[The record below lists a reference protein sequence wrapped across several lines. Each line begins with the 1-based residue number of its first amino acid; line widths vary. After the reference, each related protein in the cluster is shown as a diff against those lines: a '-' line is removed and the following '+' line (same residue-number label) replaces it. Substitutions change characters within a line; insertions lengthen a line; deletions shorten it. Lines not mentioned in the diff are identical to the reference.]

1 MFSAHSW
8 CLSYK
13 FTYEHNHIH
22 HWQCLMCVY
31 TPELCYTIE
40 RGLWHYTAV
49 STLRVGWVS
58 LWATVCEGGKGR
70 ERQRKERVRQAPTL
84 APAPYMHP
92 IHSYLVPVTRWLQN
106 GIDYWFP
113 PYHRSVVL
121 AGYSELSE
129 SLAWDNKRRGRN
141 TRRKYT
147 HFKTHS
153 TYTLLLT
160 EPL

>member
-1 MFSAHSW
+1 MVLVIQVHLWTQSHSALTLFNVCIHPRVVLHYW
-8 CLSYK
+8 AWPLALHCCVDLAGWLS
-13 FTYEHNHIH
+13 E
-22 HWQCLMCVY
+22 
-31 TPELCYTIE
+31 P
-40 RGLWHYTAV
+40 V
-49 STLRVGWVS
+49 SHC
-58 LWATVCEGGKGR
+58 VCERGKGR
-70 ERQRKERVRQAPTL
+70 ERQRKERVRQAPTR

-160 EPL
+160 EAL